1 MSCLNLGGRSC
12 WQGVSVFSDIRE
24 LPLSEFVISRPRP
37 LPTQLTIWC
46 GILGRHASALAT
58 KRQYGSLSVYIATTL
73 MAMLMRRTH
82 QRYPR
87 PCSEVDG
94 RATSRWLVPT
104 KDATALPSK
113 VSWGGI
119 GLDGAWSNGTLH
131 IAAQRVPTHRASAPK
146 RRLAL
151 PCGHQDVASA
161 AVLVLLQAGTCSQA
175 RYAHHRQDCTR
186 SCGAAAGSHTV
197 HTARQHFPCDCRR
210 SCTVAAGARGTFIPH
225 EL

>member
-1 MSCLNLGGRSC
+1 MWGTERSEREASVSGLYLESSGGRGVSCLNLGGRSC

-113 VSWGGI
+113 VSWGCI
-119 GLDGAWSNGTLH
+119 GLDGARRRSSCAPRSCVSQSTSSADNARWS
-131 IAAQRVPTHRASAPK
+131 RS
-146 RRLAL
+146 
-151 PCGHQDVASA
+151 
-161 AVLVLLQAGTCSQA
+161 
-175 RYAHHRQDCTR
+175 TR
-186 SCGAAAGSHTV
+186 SL
-197 HTARQHFPCDCRR
+197 
-210 SCTVAAGARGTFIPH
+210 RGR
-225 EL
+225 E